1 MKKTLLMI
9 FQVGLCVQFVQAQSM
24 SYLNYLPQVDRAEN
38 SLMVKFNATNT
49 QSTYFIYYRT
59 EGLNKFQVRKM
70 STDADGR
77 ISIQLPTDNLYGKNI
92 EYFIMEEKPNHRSSI
107 SPTYTISEFTKKDS
121 PEVYFVDSQP
131 LSNAPPQKDPLLNFN
146 GSISTSRQVYDS
158 ANKEDYYTA
167 NGNFRFYRNISKPD
181 YQLDVDT
188 NFTHMDPRKKDPP
201 YQEGQVNLSS
211 LMVRFKKDIHQV
223 EMGDLSINQ
232 SEFTASG
239 LNRRGLRYALT
250 GKKFFFNT
258 FWTNSQQKTK
268 FDGFGIPA
276 SSANI
281 FGAVAGMDFNQKLKI
296 QGFFMTGKDNL
307 DSLTVASTEN
317 PFRAGNMFSIQSD
330 VNLFKN
336 HFQLSG
342 EWAASQFGSAA
353 TEETVDQGKKSDNA
367 WRAVANL
374 NYGVFSFNT
383 DYKKIGSHF
392 NSIANLFL
400 QNDREGLNSNL
411 MCTIKTF
418 SWGVNYLDQKNYL
431 TSTIQPMQHQKKIG
445 TNVNWIV
452 GTHWRLGGEFSRD
465 NLDYD
470 QSTGLQTGGS
480 DMNTLNY
487 SSTLGYMSGSN
498 GITLTLG
505 KTESQTFTSNLS
517 GSLALNL
524 KFGQLLSLSPS
535 YSYQNNKNLTDS
547 STSKIQNIYLNSEL
561 SFIPQL
567 FSLTVSGSYMINDNQ
582 GNRSTNGSVNANLN
596 FYAAKLFKNKIQPAL
611 ALKYKYQ
618 MSKYAETKTNASALF
633 LQLDIAI

>member
-1 MKKTLLMI
+1 MKKIFLTI
-9 FQVGLCVQFVQAQSM
+9 FQIGLCVRFVQAQSL

-38 SLMVKFNATNT
+38 SVIVKFNAAKT
-49 QSTYFIYYRT
+49 QGTYFIYYRT

-70 STDADGR
+70 GTDSEGR
-77 ISIQLPTDNLYGKNI
+77 ISILLSTDNLYGKNI

-107 SPTYTISEFTKKDS
+107 SPTYTIPEFTQKNS

-131 LSNAPPQKDPLLNFN
+131 LSNDPPQKDPLLNFN

-167 NGNFRFYRNISKPD
+167 NGNFRFYKNISKPD

-188 NFTHMDPRKKDPP
+188 NFTHMDPRKKEAP
-201 YQEGQVNLSS
+201 YEEGQVNLSS
-211 LMVRFKKDIHQV
+211 LMVRFKKDVHQV

-239 LNRRGLRYALT
+239 LNRRGLRYAMT

-268 FDGFGIPA
+268 FDGFGIPP

-281 FGAVAGMDFNQKLKI
+281 FGAVAGIDFNQKLKI
-296 QGFFMTGKDNL
+296 QGYFMTGKDNL

-342 EWAASQFGSAA
+342 EWAKSQFGSAA
-353 TEETVDQGKKSDNA
+353 TEEAVGQGKKSDNA
-367 WRAVANL
+367 WRAVTNF
-374 NYGVFSFNT
+374 NYGVFSFNA
-383 DYKKIGSHF
+383 DYKKIGSYF

-411 MCTIKTF
+411 MCTIKAF

-445 TNVNWIV
+445 TNVNWVV
-452 GTHWRLGGEFSRD
+452 GTHWRVGGEFSRD

-470 QSTGLQTGGS
+470 SSTGLQTGGS

-487 SSTLGYMSGSN
+487 ASTLGYMSGSN
-498 GITLTLG
+498 GVTLTLG

-524 KFGQLLSLSPS
+524 KFGQILSLSPS
-535 YSYQNNKNLTDS
+535 YSLQNNKNLTDN

-561 SFIPQL
+561 SFIPQM
-567 FSLTVSGSYMINDNQ
+567 FSLTISSSYMINDNQ
-582 GNRSTNGSVNANLN
+582 GNRSTNSSVNANLN

-618 MSKYAETKTNASALF
+618 MSKYGETKTNASALF